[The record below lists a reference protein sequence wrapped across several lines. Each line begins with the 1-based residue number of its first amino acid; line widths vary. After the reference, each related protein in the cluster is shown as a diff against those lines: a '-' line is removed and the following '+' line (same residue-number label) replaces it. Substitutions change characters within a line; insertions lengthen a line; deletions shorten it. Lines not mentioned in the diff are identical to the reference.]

1 MSSTSSPSP
10 LLDKFLA
17 NTAQRISAV
26 FLGRKSDNNSS
37 FTLPLRVQ
45 QVRKDPRF
53 LKAQTTYLQRRS
65 ARSKALKTIQAE
77 LVALQQA
84 PTHPE
89 ELVTAAQNGRQQRV
103 LQFQEEDWRDRQTIS
118 KIQRNLMQD
127 VQASEVRVKLQEMET
142 SWNRNSNWLSILS
155 REETEQILL
164 DGREQHRLLM
174 LVSPPDI
181 SEDCPESFQNNL
193 EKDIR
198 NGLKGFMMQY
208 YSLDNKQCPVEFYGK
223 YFNRSIFDAE
233 VKQLE
238 VLLAPI
244 PTVILYS
251 DVTDYEVHFHVGF
264 WGLLSSTVSM
274 ITVQPWNWEGVKEEL
289 ESTGRDEKQSLRLV
303 RQLIVTIHKLLASFL
318 ADLYYLS
325 IDPCYEP
332 QLFHLGLE
340 FSQEGFSQAWVTFY
354 TDILREVQQQQR
366 AGYES
371 ELRSLVASAGSE
383 SKSQSPRST
392 QASVNPI
399 NRINQMAD
407 YQPRPKEQSEMEAAG
422 RNFADEIRQQRQVKD
437 PLEQEYRQKAEFRLK
452 QQVWKCVRTIGGLSG
467 TVDTIAIPNGQTLVS
482 TSASHM
488 PNETISIRNLETGE
502 LLRHLPIPVAGIDAI
517 TLNTSGQFVAIVSD
531 QIAVFNVNTGQP
543 IFTLPGTDIAT
554 LSGDGKFLASSQMG
568 YEDGSFKHWLEVWN
582 LQSRTCL
589 HSLTKHEDYFRSVAF
604 SLDNLTLAGGSE
616 DHHIM
621 IWNIRLQTAKLIH
634 TLAGHTE
641 TVSSLSF
648 SPKEQI
654 LASGASDKTIRV
666 WSLHTG
672 TLLHTLTGHHAAIS
686 SLAFSADGAILAS
699 GSLDNSIKLWD
710 AATGDLLQTLTG
722 HLGAVTAIGFSP
734 VNATLISSSNDS
746 TIRIWQPDRTNEK
759 LMSGFEI

>member
-1 MSSTSSPSP
+1 MSPNSSTSA

-17 NTAQRISAV
+17 STAQRVSAV
-26 FLGRKSDNNSS
+26 FLGLKPDSS
-37 FTLPLRVQ
+37 PTFTLPLRVQ

-65 ARSKALKTIQAE
+65 ARSKAMKTIQAE
-77 LVALQQA
+77 LVTLQQA
-84 PTHPE
+84 PGQPG
-89 ELVTAAQNGRQQRV
+89 ELVTAAQTGRKQRV
-103 LQFQEEDWRDRQTIS
+103 VQFQEEDWRDRQIVS
-118 KIQRNLMQD
+118 KIQRDVIRDLQASD
-127 VQASEVRVKLQEMET
+127 VQIKLQEIET
-142 SWNRNSNWLSILS
+142 SWSRNNHYPSTLS
-155 REETEQILL
+155 REETEKILL

-198 NGLKGFMMQY
+198 NGLKGFMAQY

-223 YFNRSIFDAE
+223 YFNRSIFDVE

-238 VLLAPI
+238 VLLSPI

-274 ITVQPWNWEGVKEEL
+274 ITVQPWNWEGFKEEL
-289 ESTGRDEKQSLRLV
+289 EVAGRDEKQSLRLV

-318 ADLYYLS
+318 ADLYYLA

-332 QLFHLGLE
+332 QLLHLGQE
-340 FSQEGFSQAWVTFY
+340 FNQEGFSQAWVTFY

-366 AGYES
+366 VGYEA
-371 ELRSLVASAGSE
+371 ELRSLVASAS
-383 SKSQSPRST
+383 SDSRSQSPRLT
-392 QASVNPI
+392 QATA
-399 NRINQMAD
+399 NRIDKLNQVAD
-407 YQPRPKEQSEMEAAG
+407 YQPRHKEQSEMEAAG
-422 RNFADEIRQQRQVKD
+422 RNFADEIRQQRQATD
-437 PLEQEYRQKAEFRLK
+437 PLAHEHRQKAEFRLK

-467 TVDTIAIPNGQTLVS
+467 TVDALALPPNGQTLV
-482 TSASHM
+482 TASAHSM
-488 PNETISIRNLETGE
+488 ANETISIRNLETGE
-502 LLRHLPIPVAGIDAI
+502 VLRHLPNPVDSIDAI
-517 TLNTSGQFVAIVSD
+517 MLSASGQFVAIVSD
-531 QIAVFNVNTGQP
+531 EIAVFNASTGQP
-543 IFTLPGTDIAT
+543 VYTLPGTDLAA
-554 LSGDGKFLASSQMG
+554 LSVDGKFLATSQMG

-589 HSLTKHEDYFRSVAF
+589 HSLTKHDDYFRSVAF
-604 SLDNLTLAGGSE
+604 SPDNLTLAGGSE
-616 DHHIM
+616 DNQIM

-634 TLAGHTE
+634 TLTGHRE
-641 TVSSLSF
+641 TVSSLAF

-654 LASGASDKTIRV
+654 LASGASDKTIMV
-666 WSLHTG
+666 WNLHTG
-672 TLLHTLTGHHAAIS
+672 TLLHTLMGHHASVS

-710 AATGDLLQTLTG
+710 AATG
-722 HLGAVTAIGFSP
+722 
-734 VNATLISSSNDS
+734 
-746 TIRIWQPDRTNEK
+746 
-759 LMSGFEI
+759 